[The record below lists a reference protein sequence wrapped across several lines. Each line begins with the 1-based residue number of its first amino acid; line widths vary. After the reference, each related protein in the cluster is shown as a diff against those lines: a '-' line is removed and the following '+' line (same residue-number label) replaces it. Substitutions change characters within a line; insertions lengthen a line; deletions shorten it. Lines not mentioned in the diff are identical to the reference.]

1 MRPEATLMLFFI
13 FGISTLFWGTVA
25 LGLWIWR
32 RKRPRVTGTLALSSA
47 IIVVISL
54 VSAAPGYS
62 AKEQAR
68 IDQMH
73 QAFAPAL
80 ERHRQAHGEYP
91 PTLQAVGVTPP
102 RTKYGPL
109 DYHAGRTEEGAP
121 YYWLGFGEPQMHGF
135 AASWDSRSRE
145 WTRTEF
151 DF

>member
-1 MRPEATLMLFFI
+1 MRPEVTLMLLFF

-32 RKRPRVTGTLALSSA
+32 RKRPRVTGTLALSSL

-68 IDQMH
+68 IERMH

-80 ERHRQAHGEYP
+80 ERHRRAHGEYP
-91 PTLQAVGVTPP
+91 PTLRAVGVAPP

-109 DYHAGRTEEGAP
+109 DYHAGRSEEGIA

-135 AASWDSRSRE
+135 VASWDSRSRE